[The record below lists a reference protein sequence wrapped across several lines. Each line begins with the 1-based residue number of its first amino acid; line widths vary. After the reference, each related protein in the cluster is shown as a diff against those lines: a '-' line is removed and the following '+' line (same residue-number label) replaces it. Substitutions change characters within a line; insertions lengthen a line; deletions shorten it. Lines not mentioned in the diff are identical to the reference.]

1 MTKQDWARKLTS
13 RKFWLAVA
21 ALVTGIVA
29 FIKEP
34 STDAQNI
41 TALILALG
49 SVVAYCIGEG
59 LADAAGAKADP
70 TVVYVPTDPAF
81 VDIFGDDDDD
91 EEDEDEEQDE
101 EEHPPEEK

>member
-1 MTKQDWARKLTS
+1 MTKQDWVRKLTS

-21 ALVTGIVA
+21 ALVVGIIQ

-59 LADAAGAKADP
+59 LADAAGAKAEP
-70 TVVYVPTDPAF
+70 TVVYVPSDAMF
-81 VDIFGDDDDD
+81 D
-91 EEDEDEEQDE
+91 EHSEE
-101 EEHPPEEK
+101 EEHPPEEEKKE

>member
-21 ALVTGIVA
+21 SLAVGIIQ

-41 TALILALG
+41 SALILALG

-59 LADAAGAKADP
+59 LADAAGAKAEP
-70 TVVYVPTDPAF
+70 TVVYVPTDPTF
-81 VDIFGDDDDD
+81 VDIFGDDD
-91 EEDEDEEQDE
+91 EEDEDEERGE